1 MAQDEKVKLPVTAH
15 LICGWPLALVA
26 VGGAIGGGLG
36 GAAYAVN
43 LAVYKSTAPPAVKIL
58 LNVLIGGA
66 AIVIWLM
73 AAAAIQKA
81 LS

>member
-1 MAQDEKVKLPVTAH
+1 MAQDQKTKLPAVAH
-15 LICGWPLALVA
+15 LMCGWPLALVA

-36 GAAYAVN
+36 GAAYAAN
-43 LAVYKSTAPPAVKIL
+43 LAIYKSTAPTAVKIL

-66 AIVIWLM
+66 AVVIWLL

-81 LS
+81 LN